1 MRILHLATSLS
12 GGAGIAARR
21 ICEAQREAG
30 LNSRILAGGISP
42 ESKLK
47 AHERII
53 EVSKLRA
60 SLSSLNTVFQ
70 SAFLQ
75 KDDRLVTSF
84 SVNQP
89 VLHQLNFA
97 EFDLVHLHAF
107 YNLINYKS
115 IIHISKNLPLVVTMH
130 DQRFFTGG
138 CHYSFNCVKYN
149 STCADCPQTR
159 RSLDF
164 IPEKTLIGNYG
175 LLTEAENISFISP
188 SSWLMERAKSSKLI
202 GRFQHNQVY
211 NPVPQD
217 FVSGES
223 RIRDGKVLNIGFVSQ
238 NINNPYKGLKVLMDA
253 LSKVEGKRNIHL
265 RIFGSG
271 KLEYK
276 LSSSEITQVNFEN
289 DKSASIAYKSCDL
302 IIVPSEQDNLP
313 SVVSEALMCGVPV
326 IGSNIGGIGEI
337 LKIFNLPTFESGDVN
352 RLASLIEGFA
362 SKLTPNDLSKKAD
375 SLFSYEASANYH
387 SQIYQ
392 KSIIRYRDQ
401 A

>member
-21 ICEAQREAG
+21 ICEAQQEAG
-30 LNSRILAGGISP
+30 LNSRILAGGISS

-47 AHERII
+47 AHERIL

-60 SLSSLNTVFQ
+60 SLSSFNTVFQ

-89 VLHQLNFA
+89 VLNELNLS

-107 YNLINYKS
+107 YNLLNYKS
-115 IIHISKNLPLVVTMH
+115 MLHISKNLPLVVTMH

-138 CHYSFNCVKYN
+138 CHYSFNCFQYN

-164 IPEKTLIGNYG
+164 IPEKTLIRNYG
-175 LLTEAENISFISP
+175 ILLEAENISFISP

-202 GRFQHNQVY
+202 GRFQHHQVY

-223 RIRDGKVLNIGFVSQ
+223 RITHGKVLNIGFVSQ

-253 LSKVEGKRNIHL
+253 LSKVELKRNIHL

-271 KLEYK
+271 KLEYE
-276 LSSSEITQVNFEN
+276 LSNSEITQVNFEN
-289 DKSASIAYKSCDL
+289 DKSASVAYKSCDL

-352 RLASLIEGFA
+352 RLANLIEAFA
-362 SKLTPNDLSKKAD
+362 SKVTPYDLSKKAE

-392 KSIIRYRDQ
+392 ESIIHYRNQ